1 MTGGF
6 WGADADQLRAL
17 AKDFDQKATQLS
29 GMASTLTASIN
40 GAGAWSGPDAA
51 LFKQDW
57 NSTYR
62 VSLSSA
68 NQALVAAA
76 SALVKNADQQ
86 EQASAVD
93 GGGGPGGSGPGGS
106 GPGGDQGDNP
116 FPGANGSGSGE
127 TDDDRSLLDD
137 ILNSPVVGSLQDYLD
152 AAGIVGGIDALLQ
165 LRLGGAF
172 SSLDAAL
179 DFRAFAGGFNTASD
193 FFGGNNWGSLTQGL
207 STVLGDGALA
217 SRVGSAAEF
226 LGTAGK
232 VLGPAGVVLGYAGAY
247 NSYQNGDYVRA
258 GYDGVATT
266 IGAVALFTPPP
277 ANLVLGAVSGGMALG
292 GLLYDNVPIFHDA
305 VDNTAEAIGDAG
317 EAIADGA
324 QDFAEGV
331 ADVAEDL
338 WPW

>member
-40 GAGAWSGPDAA
+40 GASAWSGPDAA

-62 VSLSSA
+62 ASLTSA
-68 NQALVAAA
+68 NQSLLAAA
-76 SALVKNADQQ
+76 SALVKNADEQ
-86 EQASAVD
+86 EQASSDD
-93 GGGGPGGSGPGGS
+93 GGAGPGGSGPGGS
-106 GPGGDQGDNP
+106 GPGGSP
-116 FPGANGSGSGE
+116 FPGTDGSGTGDAG
-127 TDDDRSLLDD
+127 DDGSMLDD
-137 ILNSPVVGSLQDYLD
+137 ILNSPVVGSINDYLN
-152 AAGIVGGIDALLQ
+152 AAGIVGGVDALLQ

-193 FFGGNNWGSLTQGL
+193 FFNGNNWGSLTQGL
-207 STVLGDGALA
+207 SNVLGDGALA

-247 NSYQNGDYVRA
+247 NSYQKGDYVRA
-258 GYDGVATT
+258 GYDTVATT

-292 GLLYDNVPIFHDA
+292 GLLYDNVPVFHDA

-317 EAIADGA
+317 EAIAEGA